1 MRPVLPSRAW
11 RLATAVTSLVT
22 AMLVTAPQGTHTA
35 SADALPPT
43 AIVVRG
49 HGYGHGR
56 GLSQYGALGWATKFS
71 KTWQDILSFYYDNGH
86 VISAIVGSD
95 SKMLPGGNI
104 TVRLQ
109 AQDSVNTSVISDN
122 GTLTWLG
129 RGGSYS
135 GLVAVPT
142 GRNVYSVFG
151 SASPTCA
158 VSSVPAAY
166 TKIADNVPGP
176 VEFGTLN
183 GSLATAVAPT
193 DLVGVCVPA
202 DSTYRN
208 GRIRYYRGT
217 IRAVNDGNGNKRTVN
232 VVNIESYLRGVV
244 PRESPAGWGD
254 QAGGLGMNALR
265 AQAVAARSYAT
276 SETRYSYAK
285 TCDTQDC
292 QVYLGA
298 ASRTVGG
305 STPAILED
313 PRSDRAVTETVNI
326 VMRSPAGAIAR
337 TEFTSSNGGRTAGG
351 TFSAKTDDGDVIADA
366 QLQSWARIITAT
378 DIQKKYPTIGVL
390 TSVVTTH
397 DGLGGEW
404 NGYATSVT
412 ITGTAG
418 VVTRK
423 GWDFRS
429 DWDLNSPWYDTSSAP
444 AVDPAAPAVG
454 SILFV
459 GDSVSES
466 IATEFAAVVTP
477 AYPTLTWQACAGRGL
492 VGADCLSTVTAPQI
506 DKDGVG
512 IVNSFD
518 APAIAIVAL
527 GYNDDQNTVESK
539 VQQMLSAL
547 VAKNVQRIIFVNLS
561 TRSTTRT
568 YARTNAALATA
579 AAANPAVTVLDWN
592 AASGAANQWRW
603 FDNGSLCC
611 WVHLNAT
618 GQAEFTLFL
627 RAQLDDLRAK
637 GLLPAAASAAP
648 IVPGLP
654 LADKNAGVMVQTVQK
669 TLNKVLNL
677 TGKKRLATDGIY
689 GKGTAAAVKS
699 FQATVNLPQTGTVD
713 RPTWDALGLT
723 ARPELAVMKK
733 GTKHPAVKT
742 VQRALAKVLKTKIQA
757 DGIYGPALVT
767 HVKTFQ
773 KRSGLP
779 VTGRVGPSTWSVL
792 MATAERA

>member
-1 MRPVLPSRAW
+1 MRQVLPSRA
-11 RLATAVTSLVT
+11 RRFAAAVAVLVVPALAT
-22 AMLVTAPQGTHTA
+22 TAPVARVA
-35 SADALPPT
+35 SADSLPPT

-49 HGYGHGR
+49 HGFGHGR
-56 GLSQYGALGWATKFS
+56 GLSQYGALGWATKYS
-71 KTWQDILSFYYDNGH
+71 KTWQDILSFYYDKGH
-86 VISAIVGSD
+86 VISAIVD
-95 SKMLPGGNI
+95 TDAKLLPGGNI

-109 AQDSVNTSVISDN
+109 SQDNVNTSVISDN

-129 RGGSYS
+129 RGGNYA

-142 GRNVYSVFG
+142 GRNLYSVYG
-151 SASPTCA
+151 STSPSCA
-158 VSSVPAAY
+158 VSAVPAAY
-166 TKIADNVPGP
+166 TKLADNVPGP

-183 GSLATAVAPT
+183 GSLPAAVSPT
-193 DLVGVCVPA
+193 DLPGVCVPA

-208 GRIRYYRGT
+208 GRIRYYRGI

-232 VVNIESYLRGVV
+232 VLNIESYVRGVV

-254 QAGGLGMNALR
+254 MAGGLGMNALR

-276 SETRYSYAK
+276 SESRYSYAK

-292 QVYLGA
+292 QVYGGA

-305 STPAILED
+305 STAAVLED
-313 PRSDRAVTETVNI
+313 PRSDRAVTDTANI
-326 VMRSPAGAIAR
+326 VMRNAAGAIAR

-351 TFSAKTDDGDVIADA
+351 TFGAKADDGDIIADA
-366 QLQSWARIITAT
+366 QLQSWARIISAT
-378 DIQKKYPTIGVL
+378 DIQKKYPSIGVL

-423 GWDFRS
+423 GWDFRG
-429 DWDLNSPWYDTSSAP
+429 DWDLNSPWYETSSAP
-444 AVDPAAPAVG
+444 AVDPSAPPVG

-466 IATEFAAVVTP
+466 IASEFASVVTP
-477 AYPTLTWQACAGRGL
+477 AYPTLTWQACAGRGF
-492 VGADCLSTVTAPQI
+492 VGADCLSTVTAPQM

-512 IVNSFD
+512 IVNSLD

-527 GYNDDQNTVESK
+527 GYNDDQNTVESE

-568 YARTNAALATA
+568 YARTNAALASA

-603 FDNGSLCC
+603 FDNASLCC

-637 GLLPAAASAAP
+637 GLLPAAATAAP
-648 IVPGLP
+648 VVPGLP
-654 LADKNAGVMVQTVQK
+654 LANKNAGVMVQTVQK

-677 TGKKRLATDGIY
+677 TGRKRLATDGVY
-689 GKGTAAAVKS
+689 GKGTAAAVKA
-699 FQATVNLPQTGTVD
+699 FQLTVNLPQTGTVD

-723 ARPELAVMKK
+723 ARPELAVLKK
-733 GTKHPAVKT
+733 GTRHAAVKT
-742 VQRALAKVLKTKIQA
+742 VQAALAKVLKTKIPT
-757 DGIYGPALVT
+757 DGVYGSVLVS